1 MTTIT
6 SDKVSLNASPEEVFK
21 FLEDFNN
28 MDQLLPRDKIS
39 DWKSDFDSCSFKIQN
54 AATIPLV
61 KDSVEPHSRI
71 NIVGGEKAP
80 FKFTLVAHIDQ
91 TDSGCDA
98 HLVFEGDINPFLK
111 MMVMTPLTNLF
122 NFMAERM
129 KRTFNKS

>member
-54 AATIPLV
+54 
-61 KDSVEPHSRI
+61 
-71 NIVGGEKAP
+71 P
-80 FKFTLVAHIDQ
+80 FDFSNQFYL
-91 TDSGCDA
+91 A
-98 HLVFEGDINPFLK
+98 HLI
-111 MMVMTPLTNLF
+111 
-122 NFMAERM
+122 
-129 KRTFNKS
+129 